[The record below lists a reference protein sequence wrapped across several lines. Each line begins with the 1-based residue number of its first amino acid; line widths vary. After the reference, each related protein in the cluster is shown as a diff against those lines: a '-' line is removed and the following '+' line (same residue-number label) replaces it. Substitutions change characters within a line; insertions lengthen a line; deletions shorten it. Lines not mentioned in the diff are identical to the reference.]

1 MVTEIVLSR
10 LMTCV
15 WAAEISTH
23 HKDRA
28 AAIAAGVCV
37 IPWRHQPTLNVIA
50 MEYTGTLLLTLL
62 PRMVFT
68 NTFLA
73 NNDSH
78 KVIRGAVISL
88 IVLVVVVFGMEIS
101 GSMFNPTL
109 AALLVGGCQGYSL
122 LHHLAF
128 YWLVPVLG
136 SLSGNVLY
144 NQYQTST
151 IKSEKSKQSKK
162 LK

>member
-68 NTFLA
+68 NPFLA

-88 IVLVVVVFGMEIS
+88 IVLVVVMNKQHVHKRELVNWSVMADTSGMIHD
-101 GSMFNPTL
+101 
-109 AALLVGGCQGYSL
+109 V
-122 LHHLAF
+122 
-128 YWLVPVLG
+128 
-136 SLSGNVLY
+136 
-144 NQYQTST
+144 
-151 IKSEKSKQSKK
+151 
-162 LK
+162 